1 MTYSKLAS
9 YYLHWI
15 SKINLWSYVKGNN
28 KTCIDLNK
36 VHPRVKYT
44 HTHMRSKIHLPFII
58 YCGVEKDNTLLTFD
72 GVENQLLTIFF
83 VSFFLLSLATP
94 KSYTIPL
101 SLRLFP
107 IAKKSGFFFCTE
119 KLKIFECL
127 RH

>member
-1 MTYSKLAS
+1 MHRPKQSPPTSQI
-9 YYLHWI
+9 H
-15 SKINLWSYVKGNN
+15 
-28 KTCIDLNK
+28 
-36 VHPRVKYT
+36 T

-94 KSYTIPL
+94 KSYAIPL

-107 IAKKSGFFFCTE
+107 IAKKSGFFFFTE

>member
-1 MTYSKLAS
+1 MAYSKLAS

-15 SKINLWSYVKGNN
+15 SKINLWSCIKGNN

-72 GVENQLLTIFF
+72 GVDTKKLHHTFVLETISQLQKNLDL
-83 VSFFLLSLATP
+83 SFLL
-94 KSYTIPL
+94 KKYRYL
-101 SLRLFP
+101 SVSDIKYLQW
-107 IAKKSGFFFCTE
+107 
-119 KLKIFECL
+119 
-127 RH
+127 